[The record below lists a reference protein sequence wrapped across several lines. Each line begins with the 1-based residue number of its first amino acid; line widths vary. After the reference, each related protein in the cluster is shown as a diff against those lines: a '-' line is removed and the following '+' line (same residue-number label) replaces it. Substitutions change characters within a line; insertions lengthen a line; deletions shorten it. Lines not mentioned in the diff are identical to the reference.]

1 MECYIGLER
10 TLQLHG
16 GLMDVGR
23 KTHTLL
29 EKCCDVSTFGVIA
42 GGWTN
47 AFPHPTSGICNVNK
61 I

>member
-47 AFPHPTSGICNVNK
+47 AFPHPPSGI
-61 I
+61 